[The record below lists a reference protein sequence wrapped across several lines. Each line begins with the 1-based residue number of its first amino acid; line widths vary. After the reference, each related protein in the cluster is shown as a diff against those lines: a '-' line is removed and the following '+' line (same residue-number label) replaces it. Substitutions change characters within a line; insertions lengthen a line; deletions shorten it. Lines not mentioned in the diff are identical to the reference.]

1 MRRVWLMAAGVA
13 LTAAA
18 CAQGGFGG
26 GGSAGG
32 PESEQGAPADA
43 GTRGGGAAPSIEG
56 LPPLTPTVIKT
67 ADLEVQVARD
77 GFGGA
82 MEEATVVAGRYG
94 GFVVSSS
101 IRGQDVRTG
110 SLVIRVPAE
119 NFDPAMAD
127 LRGLGTVRRQSIRG
141 EDVGQEFVDL
151 EARLRNLRAQ
161 ETVLLR
167 LMDRAATIADTI
179 RVQNVLQ
186 GVQLDVERIEG
197 RLRYLEDQ
205 TSLSTIAVSL
215 VEEGAVVP
223 KPTSTFGR
231 AWQEAVRGFLA
242 VIAAL
247 VVAAGYLAP
256 IALLAAIGLVV
267 VRRVLRSRPA
277 PTGGTPA

>member
-1 MRRVWLMAAGVA
+1 MRRVWLVVAGVA

-18 CAQGGFGG
+18 CSQGGFGG
-26 GGSAGG
+26 GGGAGG
-32 PESEQGAPADA
+32 QASEQGGPAD
-43 GTRGGGAAPSIEG
+43 TSTEGGGAAPSVEG

-67 ADLEVQVARD
+67 ADLEVRVERD

-82 MEEATVVAGRYG
+82 MEEATVVAARHG

-119 NFDPAMAD
+119 NFDPALGD
-127 LRGLGTVRRQSIRG
+127 LRGLGTVRQQSIRG

-167 LMDRAATIADTI
+167 LMDRAATISDTI

-197 RLRYLEDQ
+197 RLRYLEDR

-223 KPTSTFGR
+223 EPTSTFGK
-231 AWQEAVRGFLA
+231 AWHEAVRGFMS
-242 VIAAL
+242 VIAAF
-247 VVAAGYLAP
+247 VVAAGYLVP
-256 IALLAAIGLVV
+256 IALLAAVGLLV

>member
-18 CAQGGFGG
+18 CAQGGVGG
-26 GGSAGG
+26 GGAGG
-32 PESEQGAPADA
+32 GQAPERGAPADTTSE
-43 GTRGGGAAPSIEG
+43 GSDAAPSVEG
-56 LPPLTPTVIKT
+56 LPPLIPTVIKT
-67 ADLEVQVARD
+67 ADLEVQVERE

-119 NFDPAMAD
+119 NFDPALGD

-167 LMDRAATIADTI
+167 LMDRAATISDTI

-197 RLRYLEDQ
+197 RLRFLEDQ

-215 VEEGAVVP
+215 VQEGAVVP
-223 KPTSTFGR
+223 EPTSMFGK
-231 AWQEAVRGFLA
+231 AWQAAVQGFMS
-242 VIAAL
+242 VIAAI

-267 VRRVLRSRPA
+267 VRRILRSRPA

>member
-1 MRRVWLMAAGVA
+1 MAAGVA

-18 CAQGGFGG
+18 CAQGGVGG
-26 GGSAGG
+26 GGAGG
-32 PESEQGAPADA
+32 GQAPERGAPADTTSE
-43 GTRGGGAAPSIEG
+43 GSDAAPSVEG
-56 LPPLTPTVIKT
+56 LPPLIPTVIKT
-67 ADLEVQVARD
+67 ADLEVQVERE

-119 NFDPAMAD
+119 NFDPALGD

-167 LMDRAATIADTI
+167 LMDRAATISDTI

-197 RLRYLEDQ
+197 RLRFLEDQ

-215 VEEGAVVP
+215 VQEGAVVP
-223 KPTSTFGR
+223 EPTSMFGK
-231 AWQEAVRGFLA
+231 AWQAAVQGFMS
-242 VIAAL
+242 VIAAI

-267 VRRVLRSRPA
+267 VRRILRSRPA

>member
-1 MRRVWLMAAGVA
+1 MRRVWLMAAGLA

-18 CAQGGFGG
+18 CAQDGFGG
-26 GGSAGG
+26 GGGTGG
-32 PESEQGAPADA
+32 PASEQGAPADA
-43 GTRGGGAAPSIEG
+43 DARGGDAAPSVEG

-110 SLVIRVPAE
+110 SLVVRVPAE
-119 NFDPAMAD
+119 NFDPALGD

-167 LMDRAATIADTI
+167 LMDRAATISDTI

-197 RLRYLEDQ
+197 RLRFLEDQ

-215 VEEGAVVP
+215 VQEGAVVP
-223 KPTSTFGR
+223 EPTSMFGK
-231 AWQEAVRGFLA
+231 AWQAAVQGFMSM
-242 VIAAL
+242 IAAI

-267 VRRVLRSRPA
+267 VRRILRSRPA

>member
-1 MRRVWLMAAGVA
+1 MRRVWLMAAGIA

-18 CAQGGFGG
+18 CAQGGLSGGEGG
-26 GGSAGG
+26 GGQQ
-32 PESEQGAPADA
+32 SEHGAPGD
-43 GTRGGGAAPSIEG
+43 TTTQGGGAAPVEG
-56 LPPLTPTVIKT
+56 LPPLVPTVIKT
-67 ADLEVQVARD
+67 ADLEVQVERD

-82 MEEATVVAGRYG
+82 MEEATVVADRYG

-101 IRGQDVRTG
+101 IRGQNVRTG

-119 NFDPAMAD
+119 NFDPALGD
-127 LRGLGTVRRQSIRG
+127 LRGLGTVRQQSIRG

-167 LMDRAATIADTI
+167 LMDRAATISDTI

-197 RLRYLEDQ
+197 RLRYLEDR

-223 KPTSTFGR
+223 EPTSTFGK
-231 AWQEAVRGFLA
+231 AWHEAVRGFMS
-242 VIAAL
+242 VIAAF

-256 IALLAAIGLVV
+256 IALLAAIGLLV

>member
-1 MRRVWLMAAGVA
+1 MRRVWLVAAGVA

-18 CAQGGFGG
+18 CAQGGVGGEGAGG
-26 GGSAGG
+26 GQAPERGALADTTSEGS
-32 PESEQGAPADA
+32 
-43 GTRGGGAAPSIEG
+43 GAAPSVEG
-56 LPPLTPTVIKT
+56 LPPLIPTVIKT
-67 ADLEVQVARD
+67 ADLEVQVERE

-110 SLVIRVPAE
+110 SLVIRVPAG
-119 NFDPAMAD
+119 NFDPALGD

-167 LMDRAATIADTI
+167 LMDRAATISDTI

-197 RLRYLEDQ
+197 RLRFLEDQ

-223 KPTSTFGR
+223 EPTSMFGK
-231 AWQEAVRGFLA
+231 AWQAAVQGFMS
-242 VIAAL
+242 VIAAI

-267 VRRVLRSRPA
+267 VRRILRSRPA